1 MYMMDLSL
9 RQFEDVLKSG
19 VDTAILP
26 IGMVEAHG
34 PHCSLGTD
42 VLIPREFLRRLDRI
56 IGEKVV
62 IGAEISYGHSWAL
75 QSFKG
80 TIDVSVEAFSNY
92 VFEVGKEFHRSGF
105 KNLVFFNGHG
115 GNINSLN
122 TVGEKLADLGL
133 TILMINWWVDY
144 RDTIKTIAAE
154 PGHAGEDET
163 SLVLAIS
170 ESLAD
175 TSQVGNHQIELS
187 PKIKYRNW
195 GRSIFP
201 EGYLG
206 NAGAATVEKGEKLY
220 QAMIPLMLKDFEDM
234 WKVNKPVQTQI

>member
-1 MYMMDLSL
+1 MYMMDLNL
-9 RQFEDVLKSG
+9 RQLEEVLKSG

-42 VLIPREFLRRLDRI
+42 VLIPREFLRRLDQM

-62 IGAEISYGHSWAL
+62 IGAEIPYGHSWSL

-80 TIDVSVEAFSNY
+80 TIDVSADAFSNY
-92 VFEVGKEFHRSGF
+92 VYEVGKEFHRSGF

-133 TILMINWWVDY
+133 TILMINWWTDY
-144 RDTIKTIAAE
+144 RDTIKTITPE

-170 ESLAD
+170 ESLA
-175 TSQVGNHQIELS
+175 
-187 PKIKYRNW
+187 
-195 GRSIFP
+195 
-201 EGYLG
+201 
-206 NAGAATVEKGEKLY
+206 
-220 QAMIPLMLKDFEDM
+220 
-234 WKVNKPVQTQI
+234 